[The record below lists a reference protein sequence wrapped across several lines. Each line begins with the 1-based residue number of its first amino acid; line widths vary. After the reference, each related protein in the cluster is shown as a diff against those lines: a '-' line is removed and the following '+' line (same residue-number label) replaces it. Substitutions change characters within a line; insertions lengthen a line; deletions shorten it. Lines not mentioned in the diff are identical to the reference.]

1 MLKKNSLHKNYFL
14 QIANTLI
21 VNVIPIF
28 TIPYLTRVLG
38 PDNLGYYSYLASI
51 ASYFVLFANLG
62 SASYGTREVA
72 YSQASKEK
80 YSEKFCGIQV
90 MRTIIGSGVLFV
102 YLIFSLFFNA
112 DKIVLLILALNIVNV
127 IFDISWFYS
136 GLEDFSTVVRRTMIV
151 KIIYVV
157 SLFTAVNSV
166 DDFHRYVLIEV
177 GALILTS
184 IFLWKG
190 IRKRVIFSLPSAPW
204 HHFRNFI
211 SFFIPALAIQLYTV
225 VDKTMIGMFAI
236 DTYNENAYYEFA
248 QNIVRSCLFIC
259 TALTTVSS
267 PRISFSIA
275 SHDYDQMRSRLY
287 FSYRFV
293 WFTALPICIVLW
305 FIAPIF
311 VPAYFGPGYD
321 KIAVLIRVLCPLVPI
336 IGLSTTSGNQFFMP
350 MNYVRFQSISL
361 ITGSIVNI
369 FLNLLLIPKYAAIGA
384 SIASVIAEFSVSTM
398 QLIFIHRIDQL
409 KIWRILGSSL
419 KYIAACIVMII
430 VYSIVSPFFST
441 GIIPAVCLAIIG
453 VATYFAALIVL
464 RDKWVWSS
472 IHKILKLISKKH

>member
-51 ASYFVLFANLG
+51 VSYFVLFANLG
-62 SASYGTREVA
+62 SASYGIREVA
-72 YSQASKEK
+72 YSQASKEE
-80 YSEKFCGIQV
+80 YSEKFCSIQL

-102 YLIFSLFFNA
+102 YLIFCLFFNA
-112 DKIVLLILALNIVNV
+112 DKIVLFILALNILNV
-127 IFDISWFYS
+127 IVDISWFYS
-136 GLEDFSTVVRRTMIV
+136 GLEDFSTVVRRTMIIKV
-151 KIIYVV
+151 LYVLA
-157 SLFTAVNSV
+157 LFLTVNSI

-177 GALILTS
+177 GALICTS
-184 IFLWKG
+184 ISLWKG
-190 IRKRVIFSLPSAPW
+190 IRKRIIFSLKSAPW

-225 VDKTMIGMFAI
+225 VDKTMIGIFAV

-275 SHDYDQMRSRLY
+275 SHDYEQMRNRLY

-293 WFTALPICIVLW
+293 WFTALPICVILW
-305 FIAPIF
+305 FIAPVF

-321 KIAVLIRVLCPLVPI
+321 KVAILIRVLCPLVPI

-350 MNYVRFQSISL
+350 MDYVKFQSISL

-369 FLNLLLIPKYAAIGA
+369 CLNLILIPKYASIGA

-398 QLIFIHRIDQL
+398 QLVFIHHCDQL
-409 KIWRILGSSL
+409 KIWKILGSSF
-419 KYIAACIVMII
+419 KYIIACIVMII
-430 VYSIVSPFFST
+430 VYSFITPFFST
-441 GIIPAVCLAIIG
+441 GIISAAIMALIG
-453 VATYFAALIVL
+453 VVVYFIILL
-464 RDKWVWSS
+464 FFRDDWVCGY
-472 IHKILKLISKKH
+472 IQKNIKF

>member
-305 FIAPIF
+305 
-311 VPAYFGPGYD
+311 
-321 KIAVLIRVLCPLVPI
+321 PLVPI

-398 QLIFIHRIDQL
+398 QLIFIHHIDQL

-419 KYIAACIVMII
+419 KYIAACIVMVI

-441 GIIPAVCLAIIG
+441 GVIPAVCLAIIG
-453 VATYFAALIVL
+453 VATYFVALIVF
-464 RDKWVWSS
+464 RDKWVWAY
-472 IHKILKLISKKH
+472 IHRIKELRASHN